1 MSIIVEFTA
10 TGESNKNTGAN
21 DQFHEGVTIRHALA
35 TDEQEFATVT
45 AAKTLANW
53 NADRDLKKLVPLFE
67 IETLAIGDTAD
78 TFFEGNSKYKT
89 KNGKKIRT
97 FECMIGVNSHAAL
110 ASYNGKTM
118 RVYEF
123 TDAQEIKG
131 VSPDG
136 VKVRGQLATIEV
148 GKRVDAMP
156 DKPAYTPVTLTYA
169 DYKDFEKNAV
179 IIKPTWSHIE
189 VNGIFDAKIVVESSS
204 ATSVKFKV
212 LTGDALDP
220 VTSLETADVTFKTA
234 LGVAVTHSFVAADAN
249 GVYELTGTG
258 FVTGNVVNLN
268 GVVIQTEA
276 TYESSG
282 AVSITV

>member
-10 TGESNKNTGAN
+10 VGESNKNTGAN
-21 DQFHEGVTIRHALA
+21 DQFLEGVTIRHALA

-45 AAKTLANW
+45 AAKTLATW
-53 NADRDLKKLVPLFE
+53 KADVDLKKIIPLYE
-67 IETLAIGDTAD
+67 IEELAIGDTAD

-97 FECMIGVNSHAAL
+97 FNCMIGVNSHAAL

-136 VKVRGQLATIEV
+136 VKVRGQLVTIEV
-148 GKRVDAMP
+148 GKRIDAMP
-156 DKPAYTPVTLTYA
+156 DKPAHTPVTLTYS

-179 IIKPTWSHIE
+179 IVKPTWSHIE
-189 VNGIFDAKIVVESSS
+189 VNGIFDAKIVVQSSS

-212 LTGDALDP
+212 LSGDALDP
-220 VTSLETADVTFKTA
+220 VTSLDVADITFKTA
-234 LGVAVTHSFVAADAN
+234 LGAAITKSFVAADAN
-249 GVYELTGTG
+249 GVYEFTGTG
-258 FVTGNVVNLN
+258 FATGNVVNLN
-268 GVVIQTEA
+268 GVVVQTEA
-276 TYESSG
+276 TYESVG

>member
-1 MSIIVEFTA
+1 MSTIIDFTIV
-10 TGESNKNTGAN
+10 GEGNKNTGAS
-21 DQFHEGVTIRHALA
+21 DQFLEGVTIRHALA
-35 TDEQEFATVT
+35 TDEQEFATAE

-53 NADRDLKKLVPLFE
+53 KADVDLKKIIPLFE
-67 IETLAIGDTAD
+67 LEELANAD
-78 TFFEGNSKYKT
+78 LAAAYFEGNSKYLT
-89 KNGKKIRT
+89 KKPKKIRN
-97 FECMIGVNSHAAL
+97 FICMIGVNSHNAL
-110 ASYNGKTM
+110 ESYHGKTM

-123 TDAQEIKG
+123 TDAQEVKG
-131 VSPDG
+131 TTPDG
-136 VKVRGQLATIEV
+136 VKVKGQKVTVEV
-148 GKRVDAMP
+148 GMRVDAMP
-156 DKPAYTPVTLTYA
+156 DKPAHTPVSLIYA
-169 DYKDFEKNAV
+169 DKNEGTKNAV

-212 LTGDALDP
+212 LSGDALDP
-220 VTSLETADVTFKTA
+220 VTSLDTVDVTFKTA
-234 LGVAVTHSFVAADAN
+234 AGVAVTHSFVAADAN

-276 TYESSG
+276 TYESAG